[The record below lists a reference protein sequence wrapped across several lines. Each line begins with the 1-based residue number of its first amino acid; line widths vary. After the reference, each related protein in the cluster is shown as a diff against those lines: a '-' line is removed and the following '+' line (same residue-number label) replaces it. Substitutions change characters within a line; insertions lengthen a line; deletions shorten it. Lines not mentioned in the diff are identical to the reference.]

1 MRREKRRVTRWVP
14 VLVWLGILVGVVA
27 LVAIATGPTTHRV
40 TRAAVYEPPGPVV
53 PDVDGLSVGRARQA
67 LERAGFWVRTAHEP
81 SARTRRGRVLG
92 TSPPVATRLGIG
104 AQVTLLISSGR
115 PRVRVPS
122 LQGLSRSTAEERLLR
137 AGFRV
142 VVVRRESAD
151 PPGVVI
157 DQSPAAGRRARAS
170 AVVRIAVAS
179 RAAPVAVPEVAGLHF
194 ERAVE
199 TASASG
205 LALAFDHKRVKR
217 AGDVG
222 RVLAQSRPPGAR
234 VPRGA
239 LLTLTVGVTP
249 SGR

>member
-14 VLVWLGILVGVVA
+14 VLVWLGILVGVLT
-27 LVAIATGPTTHRV
+27 LVLIAARPTPHRV
-40 TRAAVYEPPGPVV
+40 TRAVSYQPPGPVI
-53 PDVDGLSVGRARQA
+53 PDVDGLTPGRAREA

-137 AGFRV
+137 GGFRV
-142 VVVRRESAD
+142 VVVRRESTD

-157 DQSPAAGRRARAS
+157 DQSPAAGRRARAN
-170 AVVRIAVAS
+170 AAVRIAVAS
-179 RAAPVAVPEVAGLHF
+179 RAAPVPVPAVTGLEF

-205 LALAFDHKRVKR
+205 LALTFEHRRVKR

-222 RVLAQSRPPGAR
+222 RVLAQSLPAGAR
-234 VPRGA
+234 APRGTR
-239 LLTLTVGVTP
+239 LTLTVGVT
-249 SGR
+249 GR